1 MVDCL
6 VGSKETMMAAHLVMR
21 LVDESVDCLVGSKEW
36 MLAAHL
42 VMRLVD

>member
-1 MVDCL
+1 
-6 VGSKETMMAAHLVMR
+6 MAAHLVMR